1 MFYSRKLKK
10 FTEIKHCFFSRKGGF
25 SKGIYESLNCGK
37 GSKDN
42 KDNIVKNLKFISKT
56 MMVKEKKLIL
66 MHQTHSDKV
75 VEITNNN
82 YRKKI
87 FSDAMFTKKRGL
99 ALCVLTADCVPIL
112 IFNKKNNIIG
122 CVHAGWKGAFSGII
136 EKTIKKLR
144 KEGSV
149 EKIFAS
155 VGPCIGTNNYEVD
168 LKFYKK
174 FLSKSKSNKRY
185 FLYKNKYK
193 KKI

>member
-185 FLYKNKYK
+185 FLYKNK
-193 KKI
+193 